1 MDEGF
6 SSTDRGP
13 RGLALREAGAYRGPA
28 FTARCGPHMRYLLC
42 LVQGT
47 TLLTCSP
54 AVAIL
59 LRGQAQEGRR
69 PATGEVIH
77 GNEQVPPLREAVPD
91 S

>member
-1 MDEGF
+1 
-6 SSTDRGP
+6 
-13 RGLALREAGAYRGPA
+13 
-28 FTARCGPHMRYLLC
+28 MRYLLC